1 MHFFAEIYR
10 DPAGFGKSCERD
22 YLIRANTKSVA
33 SSNGLAATHARFPSF
48 LFSKNV
54 IWPLMMA
61 NFLFVSEKSASKMQ
75 MCSRKPLSGRLHD
88 LLMRS
93 VTRSCNAVF
102 GSGYGSEAERQSRG
116 SEGANRSVS
125 STVSFVSPG

>member
-1 MHFFAEIYR
+1 MLKSIVI
-10 DPAGFGKSCERD
+10 PPVVGKSCECD

-33 SSNGLAATHARFPSF
+33 SSNGLVATHARFRSF
-48 LFSKNV
+48 FFSKNV
-54 IWPLMMA
+54 IWPLMIA

-93 VTRSCNAVF
+93 VIRSCNAVF
-102 GSGYGSEAERQSRG
+102 SSGYGIVKQR
-116 SEGANRSVS
+116 
-125 STVSFVSPG
+125 